1 MRFRVALLLGIL
13 LRVALLLWGTYQDA
27 HGPVKYTDIDYF
39 VFTDASTCLVSPD
52 SSPHCSPARGHYA
65 PTWLGDPYSRATYR
79 YTPLL
84 ALLLTPN
91 HLLFPSFGKLLFATA
106 DLVVAVLLYR
116 LMKRRGSSQ
125 STASNTVAL
134 TWLLN
139 PMIANISTRGSSES
153 IVGALV
159 VSALSFAE
167 GQEWDKAAVVYG
179 FAVHFK
185 IFPVIYGSSLLVA
198 TMFKPN
204 FSLLRPLRFGLV
216 SFLTFMALNVPLYL
230 LCAYFPP
237 VRNDTSTLT
246 FGLAPTFSQMGSTVP
261 PRNLPVPPFTP
272 RPPPQLLPLFLLL
285 LSLFLLPI
293 LLYSRPRLP
302 ILAPFIRSS
311 SARSFLTSNDPLPWS
326 RLRFWREGSTIR
338 LDGTDFCFRGVQ
350 QSLHFAGEHSPR
362 SPPLFVVFLELWLRL
377 IVTLSLGQYFLWY
390 LWLLPPALARLHL
403 SRSRAI
409 STVSIWVLSQVRRFS
424 HLWLA
429 TLELSACTE

>member
-230 LCAYFPP
+230 LWGQPFLQETFLYHLSRLDHRHNFSPYF
-237 VRNDTSTLT
+237 
-246 FGLAPTFSQMGSTVP
+246 
-261 PRNLPVPPFTP
+261 
-272 RPPPQLLPLFLLL
+272 
-285 LSLFLLPI
+285 
-293 LLYSRPRLP
+293 YSYYL
-302 ILAPFIRSS
+302 SS
-311 SARSFLTSNDPLPWS
+311 SSLSFSTADLVSQSWLHSFAAHPL
-326 RLRFWREGSTIR
+326 
-338 LDGTDFCFRGVQ
+338 
-350 QSLHFAGEHSPR
+350 AA
-362 SPPLFVVFLELWLRL
+362 FLPQM
-377 IVTLSLGQYFLWY
+377 ILSLGLGSVFGGKDLPFAWMVQTFAFVAFNKVCTSQYFLWY

-409 STVSIWVLSQVRRFS
+409 STVSIWVLSQAV
-424 HLWLA
+424 WLSQA
-429 TLELSACTE
+429 YNLEIAGTGGYLPVWIAGIAFFAGQVWVLRELLVGFR